1 MATEEEREWKRLEE
15 QLGNRTGAPGA
26 PAPAPAA
33 AGGTGTPTHGGGES
47 ERGREKEQEKEK
59 QKTTSMPASVAQLVD
74 LNVSAAEVTESGREG
89 REERNSRVRR
99 SRSRS
104 RERYKTPHHRRERER
119 RDGRDHGDHQR
130 RGRGY
135 RGDRERD
142 GGSGGNRNRDH
153 RHRHRHQQR
162 DYRRRDSHPRRHHQC
177 HSNRRDGGNHRNNH
191 NRGGERGGR
200 NNKTERQYANTEYV
214 DHSYHAAQEARAQRE
229 RERKGSQ
236 RERDTRT
243 VFASNLSTK
252 CEERDLFEFFSKAGT
267 VVDVRLIRD
276 KYTRRCKGFAY
287 VEFEAKEA
295 VSKSL
300 ELAGQEIL
308 NQPVMVKSS
317 EAEKNMQ
324 WEASQPTRVQQR
336 QPVQQRQMP
345 GEEPSSSLGTALVG
359 NQGQPST
366 NDANGLEGPVKLYVG
381 SLHINI
387 TEDDIRAIFE
397 PFGPLDFVHLQK
409 EPKSGRSKGYAFVQ
423 FSNSGDGNKA
433 IAQLHGLEVVGQ
445 QIKVAI
451 ANSKGREVGA
461 GQGSAVE
468 NMDPEGDGGLKLNA
482 QSRAALMA
490 KLAGGSQA
498 ASVGQV
504 GAAAAVAP
512 SAPAKT
518 KSKRDRALEQP
529 VDASIQF
536 DQGLLGPASPIPT
549 ECILLKNMF
558 DPAGETDEGWDK
570 EIGED
575 VKLECERKFG
585 PVSHIFVD
593 KLSKG
598 FTYLMF
604 KDLEGGTM
612 AKEALH
618 GRWFAGRKIVCDYQ
632 FKPMYE
638 RHFGL

>member
-26 PAPAPAA
+26 PASAA
-33 AGGTGTPTHGGGES
+33 DAGTPTHGGGES
-47 ERGREKEQEKEK
+47 ERGREKEQQKQKQK

-74 LNVSAAEVTESGREG
+74 LNVNAAEVTESGREG

-119 RDGRDHGDHQR
+119 RDGRDHGDHHR

-135 RGDRERD
+135 RGDRERG
-142 GGSGGNRNRDH
+142 GGSGGDRNRD
-153 RHRHRHQQR
+153 HRHRHQQR
-162 DYRRRDSHPRRHHQC
+162 DYRRRDPHPHRHHQS
-177 HSNRRDGGNHRNNH
+177 HRNRRDGGNHRNNH
-191 NRGGERGGR
+191 NRGGGGGR
-200 NNKTERQYANTEYV
+200 SNKTERQYANTEYV

-229 RERKGSQ
+229 RERKESQ

-324 WEASQPTRVQQR
+324 WEASQPPRVQQR

-397 PFGPLDFVHLQK
+397 PFGSIDFVHLQK

-451 ANSKGREVGA
+451 ANSKGREDGA

-558 DPAGETDEGWDK
+558 DPADETDEGWDK

-604 KDLEGGTM
+604 KDLKGGTM